1 MKSKQPQT
9 SSLKRYLRLR
19 RSSLKKKFRNS
30 LLESWKVKE
39 LQLKKL
45 RLYKFPKHFVTP
57 SKKTRMNNRRVLLSA
72 PTYIDYYNRQ
82 TFDKTNKFIADI
94 VDAARNENRKVFID
108 FSQTEKISAAAML
121 SLLAEVDVLT
131 KQSIHGM
138 IRPSSFGHRVK

>member
-1 MKSKQPQT
+1 
-9 SSLKRYLRLR
+9 
-19 RSSLKKKFRNS
+19 
-30 LLESWKVKE
+30 
-39 LQLKKL
+39 
-45 RLYKFPKHFVTP
+45 
-57 SKKTRMNNRRVLLSA
+57 MNNRRVLLSA